1 MGDISKNFS
10 MKEFSVSAKYPSLAK
25 GVPHA
30 FKPSVIALINNV
42 LQPICDATGWVC
54 KINSGYR
61 SPELNK
67 AVGGAPTSQHTKGE
81 ASDCV
86 FKQGGSNV
94 PIVDVI
100 KKAIEL
106 KLPFDQMIAYPSFV
120 HFSYTRMRQNRKM
133 VLYNKSYRGER
144 L

>member
-10 MKEFSVSAKYPSLAK
+10 MKEFSVSAEFPHLAK

-54 KINSGYR
+54 RINSGYR

-67 AVGGAPTSQHTKGE
+67 AVGSGALQSQHTKGE
-81 ASDCV
+81 AADCV
-86 FKQGGSNV
+86 FMKDGKPV
-94 PIVDVI
+94 KIIDVL

-106 KLPFDQMIAYPSFV
+106 KLPFDQMIAYPTFV
-120 HFSYTRMRQNRKM
+120 HFSHSKNNRKQI
-133 VLYNKSYRGER
+133 LYNINYGGKR